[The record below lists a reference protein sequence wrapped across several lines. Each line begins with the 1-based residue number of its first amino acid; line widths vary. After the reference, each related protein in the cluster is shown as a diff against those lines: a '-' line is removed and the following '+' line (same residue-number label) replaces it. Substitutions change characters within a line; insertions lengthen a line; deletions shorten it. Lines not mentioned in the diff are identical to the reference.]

1 MDLDER
7 MRRLA
12 ELTVRVGV
20 NVQPGQLVVVN
31 GLVEHAPLM
40 REMARAA
47 YRAGARRVEAQYV
60 DRHFTHALI
69 EHAPE
74 DQLGATMPWSLS
86 LIQTLEREQGAY
98 IQIDGEPD
106 PHIFGDLPSERVG
119 KRRPLELQ
127 REWLRMVSDVKVAW
141 CIVPAPMPA
150 WATQIFGK
158 PDLEA
163 LWDAVETAVR
173 LDSPDPVAAWRD
185 HLDTLRRR
193 SEALNE
199 RHFDALRYRGPG
211 TDLVVGLLP
220 SSTWDAGATTTT
232 FGVTHVANMPTE
244 EVFTSPDCRRADG
257 RVRSTRP
264 LEVRGA
270 LVNGLEMEFHDGR
283 IVRVDAT
290 EGADLV
296 RAQVALDPN
305 ASRLGEVALV
315 DGTSAVGKQGL
326 TFWNTLFDENA
337 ACHLA
342 YGDGFH
348 FAVGDARDRE
358 TGLNS
363 SSVHTDFMV
372 GGPEV
377 EVDGREPGGAWVPVI
392 RDDRFQL
399 A

>member
-1 MDLDER
+1 VDLNER

-12 ELTVRVGV
+12 ELTVKIGV

-69 EHAPE
+69 EYAPE
-74 DQLGATMPWSLS
+74 EQLGGTMPWSLS
-86 LIQTLEREQGAY
+86 TIQTLEREEGAY

-106 PHIFGDLPSERVG
+106 PRIFADLPAERVG
-119 KRRPLELQ
+119 KRRPRELQ
-127 REWLRMVSDVKVAW
+127 QEWLRMVSDVKVAW
-141 CIVPAPMPA
+141 CIVPLPTPA
-150 WATQIFGK
+150 WATQVFGK
-158 PDLEA
+158 PDLDA
-163 LWDAVETAVR
+163 LWDAVEKAVR
-173 LDSPDPVAAWRD
+173 LDDPDPVAAWHR
-185 HLDTLRRR
+185 HLETLARR
-193 SEALNE
+193 SRALNE
-199 RHFDALRYRGPG
+199 RRFEALRYRGPG

-244 EVFTSPDCRRADG
+244 EVFTSPDCRSAEG

-270 LVNGLEMEFHDGR
+270 LVNGLEMEFRDGR
-283 IVRVDAT
+283 IIRVEAD

-296 RAQVALDPN
+296 RAQLALDPN

-315 DGTSAVGKQGL
+315 DGSSAVGKQRL

-348 FAVGDARDRE
+348 FAVGDPADRE
-358 TGLNS
+358 AGLNS
-363 SSVHTDFMV
+363 STVHTDFMV
-372 GGPEV
+372 GGR
-377 EVDGREPGGAWVPVI
+377 EVDVEGREPGGGWVPI
-392 RDDRFQL
+392 ITDDRFQIE
-399 A
+399 

>member
-1 MDLDER
+1 MH
-7 MRRLA
+7 RLA
-12 ELTVRVGV
+12 ELTVKIGV

-31 GLVEHAPLM
+31 GVVEHAPLM

-47 YRAGARRVEAQYV
+47 YRAGARRVEAQYA
-60 DRHFTHALI
+60 DRHFTRALI
-69 EHAPE
+69 EFAAE
-74 DQLGATMPWSLS
+74 EQLGETMPWQLDVV
-86 LIQTLEREQGAY
+86 QTLEREQGAY
-98 IQIDGEPD
+98 IQIDGEPE
-106 PHIFGDLPSERVG
+106 PHIFSDLSPDRIG
-119 KRRPLELQ
+119 KLRPLALQ
-127 REWLRMVSDVKVAW
+127 REWLRIVSGEKVAW
-141 CIVPAPMPA
+141 CIVPAPTAA
-150 WATQIFGK
+150 WASQIFGR
-158 PDLEA
+158 PDLDA
-163 LWDAVETAVR
+163 LWDAIEKAVR
-173 LDSPDPVAAWRD
+173 LDAPDPVAAWAD
-185 HLDTLRRR
+185 HLATLARR

-199 RHFDALRYRGPG
+199 RRFEALRYRGPG

-244 EVFTSPDCRRADG
+244 EVFTSPDRRSAEG

-264 LEVRGA
+264 LDVRGA
-270 LVNGLEMEFHDGR
+270 LVKGLEVEFHDGR
-283 IVRVDAT
+283 IVRVDAE

-296 RAQVALDPN
+296 RAQIALDAN

-315 DGTSAVGKQGL
+315 DGSSAVGKQKL

-348 FAVGDARDRE
+348 FAVRDEADRVN
-358 TGLNS
+358 GLNS

-372 GGPEV
+372 GGPDVQV
-377 EVDGREPGGAWVPVI
+377 EGREPGGGWVPII
-392 RDDRFQL
+392 RDDRFEL